1 MDLKLIRCRRIKA
14 FHQIYRYHPGPL
26 ECMSGDEAGMDGK
39 YYKTQVE
46 WRLQELANFLA
57 LLSAW
62 YMVATW
68 IMASTIHLESFRIR
82 GILRIGLTWSCKRTL
97 RLYNYQSIL
106 DLRWVAVNSIELVF
120 CDFTL
125 TAVLIRQNTW
135 LVRFQTTYGNFYHV
149 TCSRRRCTSAF
160 YISIL
165 KLSLSTLQLCFKTL
179 LLERLLGHRFE
190 KRIVRRMTL
199 QDLALQTIRGSS
211 CPRFLHDQT
220 MPAHRTDRPK
230 KRFHPYLRRG
240 KFLRNRP
247 DHGVQQQ
254 FHALAFFMFI
264 GLILSLDGPAL
275 RLTTPRSLVYARF
288 QCIENVGTFTSPLL
302 LPERYKARPAPS
314 FIDSML

>member
-39 YYKTQVE
+39 YYKTQ
-46 WRLQELANFLA
+46 RLVYGRYLDHGKYYSPGELPHPRYPLNRADMVMQADAASLQLPINWYNLAWLAEYQERRNI
-57 LLSAW
+57 LSPLRTA
-62 YMVATW
+62 V
-68 IMASTIHLESFRIR
+68 SLESPGDIAR
-82 GILRIGLTWSCKRTL
+82 
-97 RLYNYQSIL
+97 
-106 DLRWVAVNSIELVF
+106 
-120 CDFTL
+120 
-125 TAVLIRQNTW
+125 
-135 LVRFQTTYGNFYHV
+135 
-149 TCSRRRCTSAF
+149 TSAF

-220 MPAHRTDRPK
+220 MPAHHTDRPK

-314 FIDSML
+314 FIDSKL